1 MQNETYSESVEVIR
15 AQIKDKGK
23 TRNTAAR
30 KKMRALAMVDHPEH
44 FNSNYVAIDTF
55 VLMAQ

>member
-1 MQNETYSESVEVIR
+1 VEVIR